1 MTDDQIEAQEAR
13 DDAELA
19 SQKSILENLQ
29 KQKPPSDQKELVQY
43 LMQRLEAAEGNIKVA
58 EDVIQSERQLR
69 KGGSKQ
75 MKA

>member
-19 SQKSILENLQ
+19 SQKSLLENLQ
-29 KQKPPSDQKELVQY
+29 KQRPPTDQKELVQY